1 MMMGNIKE
9 WLNDRGSLVLQGDLF
24 QMRCSN
30 QIAHLIAQ
38 KGLEVAAGSI
48 EKIRECVKYIW
59 SSQSRKEKFESALMQ
74 LQLAGRSVHLDVDM
88 TWVSTYSMLKSATD
102 LRQGFVRL
110 AKLDSDFKCLPNSDE
125 WEQGIMI
132 CQCLKVLYDMTA
144 KLKPERYSTT
154 TMYFNIYE
162 VNKNIRTWE
171 SSTHKYIREMVLEM
185 RGHFDRYWST
195 CSLLMSVAVVLDPR
209 YKMNLVKF
217 VFHRLYGEHLSKTY
231 ISDFR
236 QALNNLFSSYE
247 SQSSSSSP
255 NYFGNSFTGGSGSAN
270 LENNKVTSQLDLDY
284 YEFLMEESNNVVQK
298 TELEKYLEDPL
309 FPKGADESKFDV
321 LGWWKKNGRM
331 YPKLAKMAR
340 DVLAVPM
347 STVSSQY
354 AFGGGDR
361 VLTGHRIFNGP
372 EVVQALSCLKSWLP

>member
-1 MMMGNIKE
+1 MTFPYTGEVLGEVVKSVALEWNIEDKLFALAADNAFSNDMMMGNIKE

-30 QIAHLIAQ
+30 QISHLIAQ

-110 AKLDSDFKCLPNSDE
+110 AKLDSDFKCLPSSDE

-132 CQCLKVLYDMTA
+132 CECLKVLYDMTA
-144 KLKPERYSTT
+144 KLKPERYPTT

-162 VNKNIRTWE
+162 INKNIRTWE
-171 SSTHKYIREMVLEM
+171 SSTHKYIREMALEM

-195 CSLLMSVAVVLDPR
+195 CSLLMSDAVVLDPR
-209 YKMNLVKF
+209 YKVNLVKF

-236 QALNNLFSSYE
+236 QALNNLFHHMNLKVALQVPTILATHLQVY
-247 SQSSSSSP
+247 QVQLTLKTIKLLL
-255 NYFGNSFTGGSGSAN
+255 NLILIIMSF
-270 LENNKVTSQLDLDY
+270 
-284 YEFLMEESNNVVQK
+284 
-298 TELEKYLEDPL
+298 
-309 FPKGADESKFDV
+309 
-321 LGWWKKNGRM
+321 
-331 YPKLAKMAR
+331 
-340 DVLAVPM
+340 
-347 STVSSQY
+347 
-354 AFGGGDR
+354 
-361 VLTGHRIFNGP
+361 
-372 EVVQALSCLKSWLP
+372 